1 MNDFLTSMLSLLV
14 VATLVALIA
23 HRLKLPYTVGL
34 VLAGIALA
42 VSPFQAGLTLTQSI
56 IYEIILPPLL
66 FEAAIN
72 IQWKDLRLDA
82 LPILTLALP
91 GTLISA
97 AFVTAALHFGL
108 GWPLPPAL
116 MFGVL
121 IAATDPVAV
130 IAMFKDNG
138 VRGRLRLLVESESL
152 LNDGVAAV
160 LFALALVWVQAA
172 GQAHVSVG
180 QIGGLLLVTVGGGIL
195 AGALCAGVAILLV
208 RGTEDHLVEST
219 VTAVLAYSA
228 FLLAEHF
235 HGSGVL
241 ATVTAGLLLG
251 NLGLAE
257 TKTRFTG
264 MVSVKVREF
273 ALEMWDFVAFIA
285 NSMVFL
291 LIGITVAGIPFHRLG
306 IWALVF
312 VILAVLAG
320 RALTVYPLCALF
332 AGSRWRI
339 EPPCQHVLWWG
350 GLRGA
355 LGLALAL
362 SLPRD
367 MPMHDEVLVA
377 TFGVVVVSVVG
388 QGLTM
393 PLLLRRLKI
402 GGVPE

>member
-1 MNDFLTSMLSLLV
+1 M
-14 VATLVALIA
+14 
-23 HRLKLPYTVGL
+23 
-34 VLAGIALA
+34 
-42 VSPFQAGLTLTQSI
+42 
-56 IYEIILPPLL
+56 
-66 FEAAIN
+66 
-72 IQWKDLRLDA
+72 
-82 LPILTLALP
+82 
-91 GTLISA
+91 
-97 AFVTAALHFGL
+97 
-108 GWPLPPAL
+108 
-116 MFGVL
+116 L

-172 GQAHVSVG
+172 GQAHVGVG

-264 MVSVKVREF
+264 MVSVKGKEF

-312 VILAVLAG
+312 IILAVLAG

-362 SLPRD
+362 SLPLD

-393 PLLLRRLKI
+393 PWLLRHFKI
-402 GGVPE
+402 GGVRE